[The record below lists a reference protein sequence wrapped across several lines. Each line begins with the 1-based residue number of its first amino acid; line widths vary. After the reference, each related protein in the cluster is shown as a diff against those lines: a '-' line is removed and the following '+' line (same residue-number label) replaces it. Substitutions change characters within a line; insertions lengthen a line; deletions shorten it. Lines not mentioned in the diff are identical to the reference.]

1 MGKNVAVGN
10 PFRVI
15 IPQEASANAHQH
27 TPDPWINGLNDKE
40 VIWVAKRNARQT
52 SKKVASKA
60 GKILSNGR
68 YGKVAKSVAAS
79 ALSQTKPGKSKK

>member
-27 TPDPWINGLNDKE
+27 TLDPWINGLNDKE
-40 VIWVAKRNARQT
+40 VIWVVVQKATGEPVLIGEVLPEVIKYLVEISPKTAPQWARDMAANT
-52 SKKVASKA
+52 S
-60 GKILSNGR
+60 
-68 YGKVAKSVAAS
+68 
-79 ALSQTKPGKSKK
+79 